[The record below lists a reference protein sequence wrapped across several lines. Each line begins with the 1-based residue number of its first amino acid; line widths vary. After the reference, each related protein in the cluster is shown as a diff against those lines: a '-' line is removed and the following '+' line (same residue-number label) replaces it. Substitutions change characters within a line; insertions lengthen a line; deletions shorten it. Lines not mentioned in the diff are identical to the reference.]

1 MYLTMQVKSI
11 EKQSKTENFST
22 KNNKN
27 NRKTKKRGTGVE
39 RVKQMNKHS
48 SRTES
53 MWSTFWFVKNKKE
66 IGKCERER
74 KLK

>member
-22 KNNKN
+22 TNKN
-27 NRKTKKRGTGVE
+27 NRKIKKRGTGVE
-39 RVKQMNKHS
+39 RVKQLNKHS

-66 IGKCERER
+66 IGKCEKERE
-74 KLK
+74 LK